1 MRSHKDTPAP
11 TLSYQVV
18 SSPLKAVETG
28 HKVRMD
34 LIKKSKLR
42 YQWRHRRL
50 QFCYLRRVR
59 DLKLGSQGSE
69 DTVRPWKRSLIEV
82 NGRLDSAYRHEL
94 YSRVAHSYSE
104 IGKFSHFYHLNENPC
119 ITHMMQIQSLYQ
131 CPTMR
136 GVAGLDFDNRGIFLV
151 SVTRS
156 GCLMVHDFESLYCQS
171 KLGPG
176 SAEDESKHVVHFSYP
191 PGREFDVARW
201 NPSNQNEVAC
211 TSRKH
216 DQVLIFDISY
226 MSPKPTEKQET
237 QMYRRISILGNCK
250 IPVPTWFPKSVLQT
264 RQKLSIIGRKISR
277 GLSDVAI
284 TSDEDSRIFSPDTLG
299 MVHVWD
305 RRAGVSPCI
314 ELSTD
319 RYDSIKSIQIYV
331 DNQTIFGAGKEGII
345 HIWDLRGGRNS
356 SAFQSRKD
364 MSQLPLASLHLAPK
378 LQKIA
383 SLKAQSE
390 IVPKEIHSIDVNPS
404 SPHQLAFHL
413 DDGWS
418 GVLDIYKSE
427 VTHVH
432 CPPPAWLDG
441 SNSSAD
447 LILRKP
453 SWLPTSSIYVVGSMS
468 EKGIHVLDFHP
479 SSRSP
484 CHVDYDEDTQRNE
497 KRDKCNHRNKFV
509 SLSETVTGC
518 AAHPLNGMIVAGTQ
532 NSSLLLIA
540 QMHCSSS
547 SETAEGEL

>member
-226 MSPKPTEKQET
+226 MSPKPTE
-237 QMYRRISILGNCK
+237 
-250 IPVPTWFPKSVLQT
+250 VLQT

>member
-1 MRSHKDTPAP
+1 MEKYLVSPE
-11 TLSYQVV
+11 
-18 SSPLKAVETG
+18 SSPENSKTT
-28 HKVRMD
+28 VR
-34 LIKKSKLR
+34 
-42 YQWRHRRL
+42 
-50 QFCYLRRVR
+50 
-59 DLKLGSQGSE
+59 
-69 DTVRPWKRSLIEV
+69 RPWKRSLIEL
-82 NGRLDSAYRHEL
+82 NGRLESAYRHEL
-94 YSRVAHSYSE
+94 YTLVAHSYSE
-104 IGKFSHFYHLNENPC
+104 IGKFSHLYHVNDEPC
-119 ITHMMQIQSLYQ
+119 RTHMVEIHHQHSST
-131 CPTMR
+131 PPMR
-136 GVAGLDFDNRGIFLV
+136 GVAGIEFDNQGIYIV
-151 SVTRS
+151 SVTES
-156 GCLMVHDFESLYCQS
+156 GCLTVHDFETLYCQS
-171 KLGPG
+171 KVGPG
-176 SAEDESKHVVHFSYP
+176 SAEDETKHVVHSSFRL
-191 PGREFDVARW
+191 GFDVARW

-216 DQVLIFDISY
+216 DKVLIFDISY
-226 MSPKPTEKQET
+226 MSPKPTEE
-237 QMYRRISILGNCK
+237 
-250 IPVPTWFPKSVLQT
+250 LQT
-264 RQKLSIIGRKISR
+264 RQKLSIIGRKILR

-284 TSDEDSRIFSPDTLG
+284 STDDDSRIFSPDTLG

-345 HIWDLRGGRNS
+345 HIWDLRGGRSS

-364 MSQLPLASLHLAPK
+364 MSHLPLASLHLAPM
-378 LQKIA
+378 LQKIP

-453 SWLPTSSIYVVGSMS
+453 SWLPASSIYVVGSMS

-484 CHVDYDEDTQRNE
+484 CHVDYDEDSQRNE
-497 KRDKCNHRNKFV
+497 KRDKCNHSNKFV

-540 QMHCSSS
+540 QRHCSST
-547 SETAEGEL
+547 SETVEGEL

>member
-1 MRSHKDTPAP
+1 MEKYLVSPEPSPAKSR
-11 TLSYQVV
+11 T
-18 SSPLKAVETG
+18 T
-28 HKVRMD
+28 VR
-34 LIKKSKLR
+34 
-42 YQWRHRRL
+42 
-50 QFCYLRRVR
+50 
-59 DLKLGSQGSE
+59 
-69 DTVRPWKRSLIEV
+69 RPWKRSLIEV

-226 MSPKPTEKQET
+226 MSPKPTE
-237 QMYRRISILGNCK
+237 
-250 IPVPTWFPKSVLQT
+250 VLQT

-319 RYDSIKSIQIYV
+319 RYDSIKRIQIYV

>member
-59 DLKLGSQGSE
+59 DLKQSKAWKSRKRRYCATMEAIFHRSEWTIGFSVPTRTLFSSCSFLLGDWE
-69 DTVRPWKRSLIEV
+69 IFTFLSLE
-82 NGRLDSAYRHEL
+82 REPMY
-94 YSRVAHSYSE
+94 
-104 IGKFSHFYHLNENPC
+104 NPYDADPKP
-119 ITHMMQIQSLYQ
+119 ISMPDNVS
-131 CPTMR
+131 
-136 GVAGLDFDNRGIFLV
+136 VAGLDFDNRGIFLV

-226 MSPKPTEKQET
+226 MSPKPTE
-237 QMYRRISILGNCK
+237 
-250 IPVPTWFPKSVLQT
+250 VLQT

-356 SAFQSRKD
+356 SAFQNRKD